1 MIDSTKI
8 TTVLPTPVTA
18 VEPARAPV
26 RQPAQAEPEESASR
40 KAAETVESAF
50 RTMDPPLMGQHER
63 LSIARDEAT
72 GTFIYRS
79 IDKSTGEVVRQW
91 PVESMLQFKAYLRQ
105 AEGVLI
111 DSKV

>member
-1 MIDSTKI
+1 MIDVVTGISAA
-8 TTVLPTPVTA
+8 PVTA
-18 VEPARAPV
+18 TDPV
-26 RQPAQAEPEESASR
+26 RPAQRQSVPQDQANAGASR
-40 KAAETVESAF
+40 KSAEAVEEALRS
-50 RTMDPPLMGQHER
+50 MEPPLLGQHER
-63 LSIARDEAT
+63 LSISRDEAT

-79 IDKSTGEVVRQW
+79 IDRRTGEVLRQW